1 MQRESAAQVFILYLT
16 LVQNVQLVGPSFG
29 LSLVNHI
36 GHEIVRSA
44 LRVFLLQLGG
54 EQVAELDRLDGKV
67 DDGRVLLD
75 VEGVLREALDVEDDV
90 GREPR
95 DLELL
100 EQVVLVGLV
109 LLLRL
114 AVELGQDVV
123 QADLRWRIES
133 EG

>member
-1 MQRESAAQVFILYLT
+1 MLILNPT

>member
-1 MQRESAAQVFILYLT
+1 MYQLQREVLIFNPT
-16 LVQNVQLVGPSFG
+16 LVQNVQFVGPSFG
-29 LSLVNHI
+29 LSLVNDV
-36 GHEIVRSA
+36 GHEIVRPA

-54 EQVAELDRLDGKV
+54 EQVAELDRLDGEV

-75 VEGVLREALDVEDDV
+75 VEGVLREALYVEDDV

-109 LLLRL
+109 LLLGL

-123 QADLRWRIES
+123 QADLRWRIGS
-133 EG
+133 EV

>member
-1 MQRESAAQVFILYLT
+1 MLIFNPT
-16 LVQNVQLVGPSFG
+16 LVQNVQLVGPSFR
-29 LSLVNHI
+29 LPFVDDVS
-36 GHEIVRSA
+36 HEVVRPA
-44 LRVFLLQLGG
+44 LGVFLLQLRG

-75 VEGVLREALDVEDDV
+75 VEGVLREALYVEDDV

-123 QADLRWRIES
+123 QAYLRWRFES